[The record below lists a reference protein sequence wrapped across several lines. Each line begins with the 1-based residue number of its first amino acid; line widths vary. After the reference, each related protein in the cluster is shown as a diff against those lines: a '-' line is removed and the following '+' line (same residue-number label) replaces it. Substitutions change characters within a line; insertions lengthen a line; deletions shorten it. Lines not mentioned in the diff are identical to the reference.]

1 MRASMACG
9 SRVRCCEDASL
20 TSGGIERSGPGPLPS
35 RPLKKSNVPDM
46 ITQRHERPPR
56 RHEPPHAVAILMSL
70 FEWVRARWCTT
81 TPVPK
86 RRAAIPV
93 ETAMPPV
100 APPYVA
106 LYTYLQHRYASN
118 VVLTF
123 EQVEA
128 LLGFALPAPARAERD
143 WWTSPVSDM
152 DGHSNAWTVARRSA
166 TPNLL
171 ARTVAFERLP

>member
-1 MRASMACG
+1 M
-9 SRVRCCEDASL
+9 
-20 TSGGIERSGPGPLPS
+20 
-35 RPLKKSNVPDM
+35 N
-46 ITQRHERPPR
+46 
-56 RHEPPHAVAILMSL
+56 L
-70 FEWVRARWCTT
+70 FEWVRARWRTT
-81 TPVPK
+81 TAVPQ
-86 RRAAIPV
+86 RPAVVRM

-100 APPYVA
+100 AAPYLA

-123 EQVEA
+123 DQMED
-128 LLGFALPAPARAERD
+128 LIGFALPAPARAERD

-152 DGHSNAWTVARRSA
+152 DGHSNAWTVARRTA